1 MSRGL
6 DGHGP
11 THVQQQQRGY
21 SFSFNPYIPMVTYV
35 FGKKIHFGQPSSDTL
50 HTRPAAT
57 TRIPIQSILNFIDTL
72 LTRSPTTR
80 IQVLTMS
87 ANPFSSP
94 MFSNEWIKILK
105 MVIFHVLMWVL
116 SMTPMRTN
124 SPLCL
129 SMHTKIRYLTMICAL
144 NLAQIRCQMPWSRYL
159 LWSNPT
165 ITTKKISHHWR
176 WCDNFSHFI
185 WGCFSTLWQ
194 IHCPPLD

>member
-1 MSRGL
+1 MAMDPLMCSSSNEGIL
-6 DGHGP
+6 LVLTLTYPWSHMFLAKKSILANHHP
-11 THVQQQQRGY
+11 THSTQDRLPQQEYQSRVYWTLSTHSWQGPPPPGY
-21 SFSFNPYIPMVTYV
+21 RYSPWVP
-35 FGKKIHFGQPSSDTL
+35 TL
-50 HTRPAAT
+50 
-57 TRIPIQSILNFIDTL
+57 
-72 LTRSPTTR
+72 
-80 IQVLTMS
+80 
-87 ANPFSSP
+87 FSSP
-94 MFSNEWIKILK
+94 MFSNEWIEILK